1 MSNAEKINEFLDK
14 AGIWYFLT
22 TDGEQPKGRPFRF
35 HMLKNDI
42 LYFGTGTFKRVF
54 EQMKKN
60 AHVEVLAVHEGKF
73 LRYDGEV
80 VFEDNDE
87 MAKAVLENAP
97 AMQKI
102 YNEQTGYKLGIKK
115 AFEELICEMDYEKIK
130 VTELCSR
137 AKINKKTFYIYYPSL
152 DDLLAEIQ
160 LEYANAY
167 I

>member
-1 MSNAEKINEFLDK
+1 MILTGNEDL
-14 AGIWYFLT
+14 
-22 TDGEQPKGRPFRF
+22 
-35 HMLKNDI
+35 
-42 LYFGTGTFKRVF
+42 RVQRTI
-54 EQMKKN
+54 ES
-60 AHVEVLAVHEGKF
+60 
-73 LRYDGEV
+73 
-80 VFEDNDE
+80 
-87 MAKAVLENAP
+87 
-97 AMQKI
+97 
-102 YNEQTGYKLGIKK
+102 IKK